1 MLVAAVPAAGCVLIG
16 LFLREDAPYYLF
28 TLLLLAPLVVRRS
41 HVVLSA
47 TLVLGAAFAQWLA
60 LRDTNGALPAD
71 LAVPLAVYAVAA
83 YGPPWAAR
91 AGLAA
96 GLSGAVLGGL
106 SWPQLPTSATVHVV
120 VGAFLAS
127 TVVAA
132 WAVGALHRV
141 RRAEAA
147 ALADRARL
155 LEVERDQRARLAVLA
170 ERTRI
175 AREMHDVV
183 AHSLMVVIVQADG
196 GQYAA
201 AASPEAGRAAL
212 GTIGD
217 CARQALGEIRRVLGV
232 LRGDSGPADAA
243 DDPVP
248 PQPGL
253 DDVPA
258 LVDRLRTGGLD
269 VRLVSEPPPGPVE
282 PGLSLVAYRI
292 VQEGLTNVLKHAGH
306 AARAEVSVCWS
317 DGQLRID
324 VVDDGRSAPAG
335 STGGYGMVGMR
346 ERAGA
351 YGGTVTFGARPGGGH
366 VLSARIPVPPRA

>member
-1 MLVAAVPAAGCVLIG
+1 
-16 LFLREDAPYYLF
+16 
-28 TLLLLAPLVVRRS
+28 
-41 HVVLSA
+41 
-47 TLVLGAAFAQWLA
+47 
-60 LRDTNGALPAD
+60 
-71 LAVPLAVYAVAA
+71 LAVHAAAA
-83 YGPPWAAR
+83 YGPPWAGR

-96 GLSGAVLGGL
+96 GLFGAVLGGV
-106 SWPQLPTSATVHVV
+106 SWPLLPASATVHVV

-141 RRAEAA
+141 RRAEAE

-183 AHSLMVVIVQADG
+183 AHSLMVVIAQADG

-201 AASPEAGRAAL
+201 VASAEAGRTAL

-232 LRGDSGPADAA
+232 LRGGPGSVDAA

-258 LVDRLRTGGLD
+258 LVDRLRAGGFD
-269 VRLVSEPPPGPVE
+269 VRLVLEPPPGPVE
-282 PGLSLVAYRI
+282 PGLSLAAYRI
-292 VQEGLTNVLKHAGH
+292 VQEGLTNVMKHAGD
-306 AARAEVSVCWS
+306 AARAEVSVRWS
-317 DGQLRID
+317 AGRLHID
-324 VVDDGRSAPAG
+324 VVDDGRSAPAT

-351 YGGTVTFGARPGGGH
+351 YGGTVTFEARPGGGH
-366 VLSARIPVPPRA
+366 VLSARIPVSS